1 MSATPSRSAITI
13 SGTARP
19 HSVKRGMPAGSTAM
33 NGARA
38 CSATWAS
45 GEPAPPTPSSGQPRR
60 TASSAADR
68 VSSVRPEQDTAMT
81 RSAAPTQ
88 PGSR

>member
-1 MSATPSRSAITI
+1 
-13 SGTARP
+13 
-19 HSVKRGMPAGSTAM
+19 MPAGSTGM

-38 CSATWAS
+38 CSAIWAS
-45 GEPAPPTPSSGQPRR
+45 AEPAPPTASSGQPRR

-68 VSSVRPEQDTAMT
+68 VSSVLPEQDTAMT